1 MSVLRSFDAACTPVT
16 LMSTTLLP
24 EGKRMVLIVPLSAGD
39 TLPWKIISPVSFI
52 VRRGSMSNSS
62 NTEVRMSGKLLNS
75 ESVTNSG
82 SYVYVGL
89 VINLVIHKKID
100 MPPKALDN
108 VVLVTKTTDVGF
120 LGPMNVFLAMIF
132 LPVHEVF
139 CDT

>member
-1 MSVLRSFDAACTPVT
+1 MSVLRSFDAVCTPVA
-16 LMSTTLLP
+16 LMSTTFLP
-24 EGKRMVLIVPLSAGD
+24 EGKRMVLIVTLSAGD

-75 ESVTNSG
+75 ESVSIWII
-82 SYVYVGL
+82 SLCGL